1 MEPTLPGRYE
11 LAGYIL
17 YHRIPR
23 AAPMENHKIIL
34 LGLAVLE
41 KDQYQGLKK
50 KTLYSSLSLGQSVLS
65 FCLPKVINVCSSLR
79 VRRWL
84 ACPWPVGK

>member
-50 KTLYSSLSLGQSVLS
+50 KNLVFELVIRTICSLIL
-65 FCLPKVINVCSSLR
+65 
-79 VRRWL
+79 L
-84 ACPWPVGK
+84 AQGD

>member
-23 AAPMENHKIIL
+23 AAPMENHKILIL

-65 FCLPKVINVCSSLR
+65 FCFPKVINACLSL
-79 VRRWL
+79 
-84 ACPWPVGK
+84 

>member
-11 LAGYIL
+11 LAGYIS

-50 KTLYSSLSLGQSVLS
+50 NPGIQ
-65 FCLPKVINVCSSLR
+65 
-79 VRRWL
+79 
-84 ACPWPVGK
+84 ACH